1 MLHSIY
7 YSVSRV
13 VNIAVLVSLPI
24 VSAILVL
31 EIGILEMILV
41 KISPILFLLLLG
53 NIGK

>member
-1 MLHSIY
+1 MLHSTY

-24 VSAILVL
+24 VSAIFLWS
-31 EIGILEMILV
+31 IGE
-41 KISPILFLLLLG
+41 STADTFFLLLLG